1 MYMKVLQHATS
12 IAQRKWGGRQTAS
25 HRCQGYATQ
34 LQGVGGSWRRVYISL
49 FTLGVFFVMLIAQTI
64 ENMEGM
70 KVVGQKT
77 ETKIGD
83 YSNDILMTYFVVYF

>member
-1 MYMKVLQHATS
+1 M
-12 IAQRKWGGRQTAS
+12 
-25 HRCQGYATQ
+25 
-34 LQGVGGSWRRVYISL
+34 YISL
-49 FTLGVFFVMLIAQTI
+49 FTLGVFFFVMLIAQTI